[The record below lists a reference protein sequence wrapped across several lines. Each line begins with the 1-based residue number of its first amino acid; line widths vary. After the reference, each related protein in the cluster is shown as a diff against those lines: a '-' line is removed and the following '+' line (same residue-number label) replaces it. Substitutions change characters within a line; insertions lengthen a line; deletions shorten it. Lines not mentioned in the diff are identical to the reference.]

1 MEAIEAEKAGQ
12 ELDDDQR
19 LVLNRER
26 VRVMAEEAK
35 KERGWGKRV
44 KGWLTGGLKEEEE
57 ARAQLVVPSEGE
69 VLRMVGVRESDV
81 LERMKGGEEERRDGS
96 GVLEA
101 VKEKEREVEREVEER
116 KVGGDPWGRKGSP
129 LGRSGGPLDRVAEEA
144 VEKAKGKGGWMSWGK
159 GG

>member
-19 LVLNRER
+19 LVMNRER

-44 KGWLTGGLKEEEE
+44 KGWLVGGLKEGEEE
-57 ARAQLVVPSEGE
+57 ARGELVVPSEGE
-69 VLRMVGVRESDV
+69 VLGMVGVRESDV
-81 LERMKGGEEERRDGS
+81 LERMRGVGEEKVEERREGS
-96 GVLEA
+96 GILEV
-101 VKEKEREVEREVEER
+101 VKEKRREGERVLEER
-116 KVGGDPWGRKGSP
+116 GVR
-129 LGRSGGPLDRVAEEA
+129 GGPLDRVAEEA
-144 VEKAKGKGGWMSWGK
+144 VEKVKGRGGWMSWGK

>member
-19 LVLNRER
+19 LVMNRER
-26 VRVMAEEAK
+26 VRVMAEESK

-44 KGWLTGGLKEEEE
+44 KGWLVGGLKEEEE
-57 ARAQLVVPSEGE
+57 GREMVVPSEGE
-69 VLRMVGVRESDV
+69 VLGMVGVRESDV
-81 LERMKGGEEERRDGS
+81 FERMRGEGEERRKGS

-101 VKEKEREVEREVEER
+101 VREKRREVEKEVEVREVR
-116 KVGGDPWGRKGSP
+116 
-129 LGRSGGPLDRVAEEA
+129 GGPLDRVAEEA
-144 VEKAKGKGGWMSWGK
+144 VEKVKGKGGWMSWGK